1 MLRECA
7 NPACSREFRYLHEGK
22 LFEVETQFLEHGHH
36 RSEVQRYW
44 LCDRCA
50 RSVTLRFCPNS
61 GLVARAT
68 EEGSE
73 TTIQPPGRGGD
84 GRIER
89 VLVRP
94 FDPFFATTVEPHM
107 RS

>member
-7 NPACSREFRYLHEGK
+7 NPSCCTRFRYLHEGK
-22 LFEVETQFLEHGHH
+22 LFEVETQFLEHGH
-36 RSEVQRYW
+36 RQSEVQRYW

-50 RSVTLRFCPNS
+50 RSVTLGFRPHR
-61 GLVARAT
+61 GLVALAT
-68 EEGSE
+68 DGKSE
-73 TTIQPPGRGGD
+73 TTIQPSSLWENEN
-84 GRIER
+84 IAR

-94 FDPFFATTVEPHM
+94 FDPFSWTKVEPHT